1 MDLCNVT
8 PSSMS
13 SLITLYLCFLFPDC
27 WACQDWSYLWVF
39 VVLIFCPFWNVL
51 FPVFFL
57 QNLFQIP
64 LSQRLPL
71 ITEPNFA
78 SPLFFFFPSS
88 CPPVILYHMILFH
101 VYSIC
106 LLLPGI
112 ISPMYLLVY
121 CTSIPMNF
129 KIHKS
134 RDFCDFLVT
143 FYNRCC
149 SSSTPPLMSL
159 EAILEITCTSIWPL
173 FYIPKAFHTFLPEG
187 IL

>member
-1 MDLCNVT
+1 MWLPLQCHLLSLSTSASFSLTVEHAKIGPTSEFLLFLYFALFGMLC
-8 PSSMS
+8 
-13 SLITLYLCFLFPDC
+13 SLIFF
-27 WACQDWSYLWVF
+27 
-39 VVLIFCPFWNVL
+39 
-51 FPVFFL
+51 FFL

-121 CTSIPMNF
+121 CTSVLMNF

-173 FYIPKAFHTFLPEG
+173 FYIPKDFHTFLPEG